1 MKSTLNFPATYCV
14 VSCKEAVSEGERN
27 VNILFMGPPGAGKG
41 TQAEVIVNE
50 FGIPHISTGDA
61 FRLAIKQGTP
71 IGIKAK
77 EYMDQGLLV
86 PDDVTIGI
94 VEERLQQ
101 SDCEKGFLLDGFP
114 RTLSQAEALDDILSR
129 LHTQLDHVINLK
141 VDRDKLMARLTGRRI
156 CKNCGATYHVIFN
169 PPKQEGVCDK
179 CGGELYQRSDDN
191 EESVGTRLD
200 EYINKTAPLLA
211 FYENKGLLRQIDGDQ
226 EIDTVSSEIVS
237 VLRG

>member
-1 MKSTLNFPATYCV
+1 M
-14 VSCKEAVSEGERN
+14 
-27 VNILFMGPPGAGKG
+27 NILFMGPPGAGKG
-41 TQAEVIVNE
+41 TQAEHIVNE

-71 IGIKAK
+71 VGVKAK
-77 EYMDQGLLV
+77 EYIDQGLLV

-129 LHTQLDHVINLK
+129 MNTSLDHVINLK
-141 VDRDKLMARLTGRRI
+141 VDRDKLLARLTGRRI
-156 CKNCGATYHVIFN
+156 CKSCGSTYHVIFN
-169 PPKQEGVCDK
+169 PPKQEGICDK

-191 EESVGTRLD
+191 EESVGIRLD
-200 EYINKTAPLLA
+200 EYINKTAPLLT

-226 EIDTVSSEIVS
+226 EIDAVSAQIASL
-237 VLRG
+237 LRG

>member
-1 MKSTLNFPATYCV
+1 M
-14 VSCKEAVSEGERN
+14 
-27 VNILFMGPPGAGKG
+27 NILFMGPPGAGKG
-41 TQAEVIVNE
+41 TQAEVIVKE

-71 IGIKAK
+71 IGLKAK

-101 SDCEKGFLLDGFP
+101 PDCREGFLLDGFP
-114 RTLSQAEALDDILSR
+114 RTLSQAEALDGILDR
-129 LHTQLDHVINLK
+129 LNSGLDHVINLK
-141 VDRDKLMARLTGRRI
+141 VDRNKLLARLTGRRL
-156 CKNCGATYHVIFN
+156 CKNCGSTYHVVFN
-169 PPKQEGVCDK
+169 PPKQEGICDK

-200 EYINKTAPLLA
+200 EYINKTAPLLT
-211 FYENKGLLRQIDGDQ
+211 FYENKGLLRQMNGEQDIDQ
-226 EIDTVSSEIVS
+226 VSQEIVS
-237 VLRG
+237 LLRG

>member
-1 MKSTLNFPATYCV
+1 M
-14 VSCKEAVSEGERN
+14 
-27 VNILFMGPPGAGKG
+27 NILFMGPPGAGKG
-41 TQAEVIVNE
+41 TQAENIVNE

-71 IGIKAK
+71 IGVKAK
-77 EYMDQGLLV
+77 EFMDQGLLV

-114 RTLSQAEALDDILSR
+114 RTLSQAEALDEILAR
-129 LHTQLDHVINLK
+129 LNTGLDHVINLK
-141 VDRDKLMARLTGRRI
+141 VDREKLLARLTGRRI
-156 CKNCGATYHVIFN
+156 CKNCGSTYHVIFN
-169 PPKQEGVCDK
+169 PPKQEGICDK

-191 EESVGTRLD
+191 EESVGIRLD
-200 EYINKTAPLLA
+200 EYINKTAPLLT

-226 EIDTVSSEIVS
+226 EIDAVSSQIAS
-237 VLRG
+237 ILRG

>member
-1 MKSTLNFPATYCV
+1 
-14 VSCKEAVSEGERN
+14 
-27 VNILFMGPPGAGKG
+27 MGPPGAGKG
-41 TQAEVIVNE
+41 TQAENIVNE

-77 EYMDQGLLV
+77 EFMDQGLLV

-114 RTLSQAEALDDILSR
+114 RTLSQAEALDDILAR
-129 LHTQLDHVINLK
+129 LNTGLNHVINLK
-141 VDRDKLMARLTGRRI
+141 VDREKLLARLTGRRI
-156 CKNCGATYHVIFN
+156 CKNCGSTYHVIFN
-169 PPKQEGVCDK
+169 PPKQEGICDK

-191 EESVGTRLD
+191 EESVGIRLD
-200 EYINKTAPLLA
+200 EYINKTAPLLT

-226 EIDTVSSEIVS
+226 EIDAVSAQIASI
-237 VLRG
+237 LRG

>member
-1 MKSTLNFPATYCV
+1 
-14 VSCKEAVSEGERN
+14 

-41 TQAEVIVNE
+41 TQAEHIVNE

-71 IGIKAK
+71 VGVKAK
-77 EYMDQGLLV
+77 EYIDQGLLV

-129 LHTQLDHVINLK
+129 MNTSLDHVINLK
-141 VDRDKLMARLTGRRI
+141 VDRDKLLARLTGRRI
-156 CKNCGATYHVIFN
+156 CKSCGSTYHVIFN
-169 PPKQEGVCDK
+169 PPKQEGICDK

-191 EESVGTRLD
+191 EESVGIRLD
-200 EYINKTAPLLA
+200 EYINKTAPLLT

-226 EIDTVSSEIVS
+226 EIDAVSAQIASL
-237 VLRG
+237 LRG